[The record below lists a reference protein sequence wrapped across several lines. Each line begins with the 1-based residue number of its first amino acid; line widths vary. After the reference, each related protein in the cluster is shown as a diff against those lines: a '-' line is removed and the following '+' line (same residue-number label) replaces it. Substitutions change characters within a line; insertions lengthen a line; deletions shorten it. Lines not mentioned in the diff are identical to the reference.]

1 MKLYLTLLILLFL
14 HLTFAQEVAKQNDV
28 KVWSLQESIAYAI
41 ENNIKV
47 KDAALNTDVA
57 IVNYQTAKS
66 SQLPNLFGNMS
77 QTFTNGSSINP
88 ITSDFITDQIYSNS
102 FGVNSSMVLFQGFQ
116 IKNQIKQ
123 NSLLVQQSGYLE
135 EIAKNDIVV
144 SILQNYLQALYSKES
159 IAVAENNLAT
169 SEKEVLRSKAR
180 LNAGAIA
187 LTEYSEAQSQAA
199 TNKYNVIAAKNN
211 YQQYILALKQ
221 LLELPASENM
231 AVETINEN
239 MNLVNLDLSSDVV
252 YQKAVDFLPE
262 TGASILNIAA
272 NETQL
277 DIAKGGYLPTLSLTG
292 SLGSGFTSINN
303 NSFVDQLNVN
313 FNQRVGLTLSVP
325 IFDRNQTKSAVQ
337 TAKINIEK
345 AEIQKQSVDKE
356 IYKKVETA
364 FQNAVSAQEQVVAAE
379 ASKTAAEQS
388 YKLAQKKSELGAL
401 SVTDL
406 IISQNTLTNA
416 QQNYLQ
422 SKYLN
427 ILYHQLLQFYQGNE
441 IKL

>member
-1 MKLYLTLLILLFL
+1 MKLYLTLLILLFS
-14 HLTFAQEVAKQNDV
+14 HLTFSQEVAKPNDV
-28 KVWSLQESIAYAI
+28 KVWSLEESIAYAI
-41 ENNIKV
+41 ENNITV

-102 FGVNSSMVLFQGFQ
+102 FGVNSSVVLFQGFQ
-116 IKNQIKQ
+116 LKNQIKQ
-123 NSLLVQQSGYLE
+123 NSLLMQQSGYLE

-169 SEKEVLRSKAR
+169 SEKEVLRAKAR

-187 LTEYSEAQSQAA
+187 LTEYTEAQSQAA

-231 AVETINEN
+231 AVESINEN
-239 MNLVNLDLSSDVV
+239 MDLVNLDLSSDVV
-252 YQKAVDFLPE
+252 YQKAADFLPE

-313 FNQRVGLTLSVP
+313 FNQRIGLTLSVP
-325 IFDRNQTKSAVQ
+325 IFDRNQTKAAIQ

-345 AEIQKQSVDKE
+345 AQIQKQSVDKE

-364 FQNAVSAQEQVVAAE
+364 FQNAISAQEQVVAAE

-401 SVTDL
+401 STTDL

-427 ILYHQLLQFYQGNE
+427 ILYHQLLQFYQGNA

>member
-1 MKLYLTLLILLFL
+1 M

>member
-1 MKLYLTLLILLFL
+1 MKLYLTLLILLFS

-28 KVWSLQESIAYAI
+28 KVWSLQECIAYAI
-41 ENNIKV
+41 ENNITV

-66 SQLPNLFGNMS
+66 SQLPNLFGSMS

-88 ITSDFITDQIYSNS
+88 ITSDFIMDQIYSNS

-116 IKNQIKQ
+116 LKNQIKQ
-123 NSLLVQQSGYLE
+123 NSLLMQQSGYLE

-169 SEKEVLRSKAR
+169 SEKEVLRAKAR

-187 LTEYSEAQSQAA
+187 LTEYTEAQSQAA

-231 AVETINEN
+231 AVESINEN
-239 MNLVNLDLSSDVV
+239 MDLVNLDLSSDVV
-252 YQKAVDFLPE
+252 YQKAADFLPE

-313 FNQRVGLTLSVP
+313 FNQRIGLTLSVP
-325 IFDRNQTKSAVQ
+325 IFDRNQTKAAIQ

-345 AEIQKQSVDKE
+345 AQIQKQSVDKE

-364 FQNAVSAQEQVVAAE
+364 FQNAISAQEQVVAAE

-401 SVTDL
+401 STTDL

-427 ILYHQLLQFYQGNE
+427 ILYHQLLQFYQGNA